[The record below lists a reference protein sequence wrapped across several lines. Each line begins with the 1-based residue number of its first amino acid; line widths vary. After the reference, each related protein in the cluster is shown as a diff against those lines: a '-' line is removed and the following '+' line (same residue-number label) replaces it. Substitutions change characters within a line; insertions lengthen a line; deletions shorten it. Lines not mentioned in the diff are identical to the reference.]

1 MDTKLGDVLT
11 IKWIAESLQP
21 FSISEDQGLIDL
33 VSFLNRVKGVYELKG
48 RLTVRNQFETIREG
62 VEDMIKKKIQ
72 DESKYVTR
80 TTDVWTSL
88 TSSSFIA
95 LTLHY
100 LTKDFSLQSFTLE
113 VSPFSGNHT
122 GENIKLFLEESL
134 EKWGIEKNNI
144 AIMIRDNGSNIVKA
158 GRLMGITHA
167 GCIGH
172 GFHLVVGA
180 FLSMKKGNGDSG
192 VVNEQ
197 AIANDSNNNTIDRDA
212 DVVDYL
218 PVNLHSDLDITFSE
232 KTLATEVRTI
242 VSRLKDIAKYIKNSP
257 KAKERFLVYAK
268 DQQQLE
274 KDSTG
279 PITNV
284 LDVKTRWNSTY
295 EMLVCLVK

>member
-1 MDTKLGDVLT
+1 
-11 IKWIAESLQP
+11 
-21 FSISEDQGLIDL
+21 
-33 VSFLNRVKGVYELKG
+33 
-48 RLTVRNQFETIREG
+48 
-62 VEDMIKKKIQ
+62 MIKKKIW
-72 DESKYVTR
+72 DESKYVTI

-144 AIMIRDNGSNIVKA
+144 AIMICDNGSNIVKA

-197 AIANDSNNNTIDRDA
+197 AIANDSNNNTIDGDA

-274 KDSTG
+274 KDST
-279 PITNV
+279 
-284 LDVKTRWNSTY
+284 
-295 EMLVCLVK
+295 